1 VEGIVADGDRVVVT
15 GVERTLTY
23 RPRRVTVSDGTFVMH
38 TSRGGAMSSVWFTDL
53 GDCFVEVVHL
63 GAGPEGGELV
73 MVVPGRDTV
82 ARGDLVGGKPRHA
95 TEPWARAVELAIGLT
110 APSTRILT
118 SRGEVSRDDLEE
130 FHQRLLGL
138 IHG

>member
-1 VEGIVADGDRVVVT
+1 MEGIVADGDSVVVT
-15 GVERTLTY
+15 GAERTLTY

-38 TSRGGAMSSVWFTDL
+38 TSRGGGMSSVWFTDL

-73 MVVPGRDTV
+73 LVVPGRDTV
-82 ARGDLVGGKPRHA
+82 AIGDLYVRKPRSA
-95 TEPWARAVELAIGLT
+95 GPSWPRAVELAVGLT
-110 APSTRILT
+110 TPATRILT
-118 SRGEVSRDDLEE
+118 SRGEISRDELED

>member
-1 VEGIVADGDRVVVT
+1 VEGIKADGDVVVVT
-15 GVERTLTY
+15 GTERTLTY

-82 ARGDLVGGKPRHA
+82 ALGDLVGGKPKRA
-95 TEPWARAVELAIGLT
+95 TESWARAVELAVGLT
-110 APSTRILT
+110 TPATRILT
-118 SRGEVSRDDLEE
+118 SRGEITRDDLEA
-130 FHQRLLGL
+130 FHQRLLGV

>member
-1 VEGIVADGDRVVVT
+1 VEGIKADGDAVVVT
-15 GVERTLTY
+15 GRDRTLTY

-53 GDCFVEVVHL
+53 GDCFVEIVHL

-73 MVVPGRDTV
+73 MVVPGRGIV
-82 ARGDLVGGKPRHA
+82 ALGDLVGGKPRQA
-95 TEPWARAVELAIGLT
+95 SESWARAVDLALGLT
-110 APSTRILT
+110 TPDTRILT
-118 SRGEVSRDDLEE
+118 SSGEVTRDDVEA

-138 IHG
+138 LHG